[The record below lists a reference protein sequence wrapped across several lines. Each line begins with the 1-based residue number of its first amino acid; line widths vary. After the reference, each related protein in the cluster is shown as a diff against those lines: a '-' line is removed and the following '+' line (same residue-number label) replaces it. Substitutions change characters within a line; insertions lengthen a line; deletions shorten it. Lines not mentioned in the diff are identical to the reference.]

1 MRFPNNTLMQRTFRL
16 VDQLR
21 EEGQPLKLI
30 PYILSDV
37 NIVNYFPYDSKIST
51 YIDQKYLNEG
61 AENITNGVL
70 SGPVSLFQNVT
81 NQDELA
87 AATKELVDKYDLY
100 SMRSFM
106 TIPPPFA
113 GFDPYPSS
121 VVNWCEVGQG
131 STSAFDRGLTEIVFD
146 ILAFNWPQA
155 APVDFWCFECVT
167 QSSL

>member
-37 NIVNYFPYDSKIST
+37 NNVNYFPYDSKIST

-70 SGPVSLFQNVT
+70 SGPVSLFQTDT
-81 NQDELA
+81 NQDELETT
-87 AATKELVDKYDLY
+87 TKELVDKYDLY
-100 SMRSFM
+100 SVRSF
-106 TIPPPFA
+106 IPPHTS
-113 GFDPYPSS
+113 FDPYPSS
-121 VVNWCEVGQG
+121 VVSRCEDKQG
-131 STSAFDRGLTEIVFD
+131 STAASDRGLTEIVFD
-146 ILAFNWPQA
+146 ILSFNQPQA
-155 APVDFWCFECVT
+155 TLVD
-167 QSSL
+167 